1 MSATLQP
8 DASST
13 APPGPATGLWQRA
26 LLVFTRPTRAWGGL
40 REHAQWWFPMLL
52 VAVLTSATM
61 LAVYERS
68 YLPMMTEGIEKQA
81 ADGQMSQ
88 EQLDKTEAFFAGP
101 AGKAINVGFQFLGV
115 VLITMFA
122 GLLYWLG
129 GGFILGRPFGYRLGL
144 EVASWSS
151 LATLPGF
158 LLHNLLAYLQG
169 LTVREVHVG
178 FGVLLQ
184 GSDPPSKLTSGL
196 MVFLDGMGPLA
207 IWAIVVGILGLSA
220 LSGAPRKSSAWV
232 MASLYVGLQAL
243 AAVLAG
249 VFSHGA

>member
-1 MSATLQP
+1 
-8 DASST
+8 
-13 APPGPATGLWQRA
+13 
-26 LLVFTRPTRAWGGL
+26 
-40 REHAQWWFPMLL
+40 
-52 VAVLTSATM
+52 
-61 LAVYERS
+61 
-68 YLPMMTEGIEKQA
+68 
-81 ADGQMSQ
+81 
-88 EQLDKTEAFFAGP
+88 
-101 AGKAINVGFQFLGV
+101 V
-115 VLITMFA
+115 VLITLFA

-178 FGVLLQ
+178 FGALLQ
-184 GSDPPSKLTSGL
+184 GSDPPSKLTTGL

-207 IWAIVVGILGLSA
+207 VWSVVVGILGLA
-220 LSGAPRKSSAWV
+220 TLSGAPRKSSAWV
-232 MASLYVGLQAL
+232 MAILYVGLQAL